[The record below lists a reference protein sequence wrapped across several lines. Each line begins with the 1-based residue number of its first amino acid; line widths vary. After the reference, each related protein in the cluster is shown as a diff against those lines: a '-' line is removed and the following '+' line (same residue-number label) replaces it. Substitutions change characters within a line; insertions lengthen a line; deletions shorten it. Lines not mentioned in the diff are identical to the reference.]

1 MRNIVLFLTSFIIST
16 SCFSYPQYI
25 GHGYNSCIT
34 CHYNPEGNGPL
45 NDYGRAIGATA
56 IAARWFH
63 DENIT
68 EEELGKKSGFFGF
81 EPFNTWLR
89 PSLDYRGLMI
99 KRDFNEKT
107 EETEWINMM
116 ADLNVVIKFDPAA
129 RYFTSVTFGYAPTP
143 SVYEKSNTPVDQ
155 YRWHEAYFGM
165 RPFEGFGAYLGL
177 MDKVYGIR
185 IAEHSS
191 YSRSVTNLSHN
202 DQSHGLQ
209 LHYTNEFV
217 ELTGGYFLGNLA
229 QKERLRQKGFSGKAE
244 YKVNYKNSVGVS
256 VLKSN
261 NKFLDMYMAA
271 FHYKTAVGKGSAFMA
286 EYGKV
291 VKESISEKT
300 ETSQV
305 YGLGQVYLQGTR
317 GLFLINSIEYLKD
330 DTGDFRIRY
339 GPGLQVFPAR
349 SFEFRFELYNARS
362 FSDTGSTRD
371 TWDLLGQTHLWF

>member
-1 MRNIVLFLTSFIIST
+1 MSKIVFLFLLSFLSIS
-16 SCFSYPQYI
+16 SFGYPQYI
-25 GHGYNSCIT
+25 GFGYNSCLT

-56 IAARWFH
+56 IAARWFYEK
-63 DENIT
+63 DIT
-68 EEELGKKSGFFGF
+68 EEELGKRSGFLGF
-81 EPFNTWLR
+81 EPATTWLR
-89 PSLDYRGLMI
+89 PSFDYRGLLL
-99 KRDFNEKT
+99 KRDFNEDS

-116 ADLNVVIKFDPAA
+116 ADANIVIQFDPMA

-143 SVYEKSNTPVDQ
+143 SIYENSNTPVDN
-155 YRWHEAYFGM
+155 YRWREAYFGM
-165 RPFEGFGAYLGL
+165 RPIQGFGAYIGL
-177 MDKVYGIR
+177 MDKVFGIR
-185 IAEHSS
+185 IAEHTS

-202 DQSHGLQ
+202 DQSHGVM
-209 LHYTNEFV
+209 LHYTNEFL
-217 ELTGGYFLGNLA
+217 ELTGNYFVGNLT
-229 QKERLRQKGFSGKAE
+229 QDEELRQKGFSAKAE
-244 YKVNYKNSVGVS
+244 YKFNYKNSVGAS
-256 VLKSN
+256 ILKSN
-261 NKFLDMYMAA
+261 NEFLDMYMAA

-291 VKESISEKT
+291 VKKSISEKT
-300 ETSQV
+300 ETSQI
-305 YGLGQVYLQGTR
+305 YGIGQVYLQGTR

-339 GPGLQVFPAR
+339 GPGVQIFPAK